1 MACPRVISVFRDD
14 IEAAT
19 IIKFIWFSNTREARG
34 WSKCLQP
41 CFAFVSSIF
50 IKLAVGHKRNFEMFP
65 RNEPS
70 CGASLFSPFC
80 VGKLLLES

>member
-1 MACPRVISVFRDD
+1 MACPRVISIFRDD

-41 CFAFVSSIF
+41 CFAFVSSKL
-50 IKLAVGHKRNFEMFP
+50 IKLAVGHKRNFEIFP
-65 RNEPS
+65 RFE
-70 CGASLFSPFC
+70 ASYDMPLFSPFC
-80 VGKLLLES
+80 VEKLLARS